1 MRELEPPIDRDTT
14 ERDAISEID
23 SADVAAERDSAS
35 VMDPAEEVVES
46 SSTPVPV
53 SGTPPTPR
61 DGLPDYVA
69 LITAEI
75 EAIEAGRAAAARI
88 SEAVSP
94 GTPRPSGAVASQKRY
109 PGASS
114 LGVRG
119 TPSYRPRA
127 HWAHAVAARSRAST
141 SQSAISAMET
151 GNRLPSVRTLM
162 RIAEAAGFELV
173 VGLREPGAAAPDR
186 ARRPDRGSGGRPGRL
201 RTDPNAFGAGSPAG
215 GTTDLAAVEVECHPD
230 AIACPDDAHADVTEP
245 AAQDVGA
252 VGALRM
258 NRISMRFRVPAMPT
272 FSPQVDGL

>member
-1 MRELEPPIDRDTT
+1 MRELEPSVDRDTT
-14 ERDAISEID
+14 DRDTISEMC
-23 SADVAAERDSAS
+23 SADVAAERDTTS

-114 LGVRG
+114 LGVGELLLTARELTG
-119 TPSYRPRA
+119 LTQSQL
-127 HWAHAVAARSRAST
+127 AARAST

-173 VGLREPGAAAPDR
+173 VGLREPGAATTPTVLGALIADPEDDLADFVPIR
-186 ARRPDRGSGGRPGRL
+186 TPSVLVRRP
-201 RTDPNAFGAGSPAG
+201 A
-215 GTTDLAAVEVECHPD
+215 E
-230 AIACPDDAHADVTEP
+230 
-245 AAQDVGA
+245 Q
-252 VGALRM
+252 
-258 NRISMRFRVPAMPT
+258 PT
-272 FSPQVDGL
+272 